1 MIHLRLFHLFVFVSY
16 LSQAKDA
23 VSLLC
28 IDKLG
33 LALAS
38 CWVWSQVQVTRC
50 RYPLGRISDL
60 IWQKTQSPGGELGG
74 GWCRWES
81 RGDRERGCGGQAQP
95 GLGKKVGS

>member
-33 LALAS
+33 LALTS
-38 CWVWSQVQVTRC
+38 CWVWSHVAGADI
-50 RYPLGRISDL
+50 PLGESL
-60 IWQKTQSPGGELGG
+60 I
-74 GWCRWES
+74 
-81 RGDRERGCGGQAQP
+81 
-95 GLGKKVGS
+95 